1 MTERTR
7 TIPRVLEI
15 VGTARVLRERRA
27 LALAAQPQRALLGR
41 TFLTF
46 QGLAEQCAW
55 ETGAEIA
62 GWLGDGDTAR
72 LAESSACASPHFA
85 ALIGRRPGLAAALAA
100 TLRDLRDAGVAPD
113 ALPDGAR
120 ELRQVYAASERAL
133 GKLAERGLYDRVGL
147 FRLAARGAPAWIRRI
162 GFERAEVHGATE
174 LVGSVGDLIDRRRE
188 AQSGAQRFAAGAG
201 RHGSFDDPNI

>member
-72 LAESSACASPHFA
+72 LAESSACASPHYA

-133 GKLAERGLYDRVGL
+133 GKLAER
-147 FRLAARGAPAWIRRI
+147 
-162 GFERAEVHGATE
+162 T
-174 LVGSVGDLIDRRRE
+174 RE
-188 AQSGAQRFAAGAG
+188 TQ
-201 RHGSFDDPNI
+201 